1 MSSQSSRVL
10 GGGCTLDV
18 AITGDQYAALQK
30 FVAAISARNREV
42 LSERFLVP
50 VDVIDEIFEAIND
63 YFDEGVVLTVPMTGM
78 AAIPGDSRPPVDA
91 YRANAGTVIV
101 DCVLFADGIPDQAS
115 FMSSSWMTP
124 TVSTIDTSALG
135 AVSQPRPCR
144 DGSR

>member
-50 VDVIDEIFEAIND
+50 VDVIDEIFEAISD

-91 YRANAGTVIV
+91 YRANAETVIV
-101 DCVLFADGIPDQAS
+101 DCVLFADGIPDEAILHVEFLDDS
-115 FMSSSWMTP
+115 DRLHYRY
-124 TVSTIDTSALG
+124 V
-135 AVSQPRPCR
+135 
-144 DGSR
+144 GS